1 LLLEKILTKRKFEDK
16 AEVAKK
22 RKISNESDAVQDKKS
37 ISKIQLLQR
46 NSSKSYFSKKNL
58 QDKSNEE
65 QENFQMKRIS
75 KEDNPKNFLQKKSS
89 NSQVQHS
96 NHFLGRRNLE
106 ELDEKKPKST
116 PRKENSE
123 RSSFP
128 QKQNFGNW
136 GSTQKNKTE
145 TTLNESPKNSHFMKK
160 KTNTK
165 EDPESEEEDNDLEI
179 HEFEKFLNEETQTL
193 FIAFKTR
200 EEAQQ
205 VQDLCKSHVDKSAIM
220 KIRHLKVDKHQIP
233 KEVLKQVQRQVE
245 QELKLTGD
253 TLIDF
258 MTRESEINAKLTK
271 LGYQY

>member
-1 LLLEKILTKRKFEDK
+1 LLLEKIPTKRKFEDK
-16 AEVAKK
+16 TEEVAKK
-22 RKISNESDAVQDKKS
+22 RKISNESDAVHDKKS
-37 ISKIQLLQR
+37 ISKIQLLQK
-46 NSSKSYFSKKNL
+46 NSSKSYFSKKNS

-75 KEDNPKNFLQKKSS
+75 KEDNLKNFLHKKSS

-106 ELDEKKPKST
+106 ELDEKKPKSP

-123 RSSFP
+123 RSTFP
-128 QKQNFGNW
+128 KKQNFGNW
-136 GSTQKNKTE
+136 GTTQKNKTE
-145 TTLNESPKNSHFMKK
+145 TTLNESPKNSHFLK

-179 HEFEKFLNEETQTL
+179 QEFEKFLNEETQTL

-200 EEAQQ
+200 EEAKQ
-205 VQDLCKSHVDKSAIM
+205 VQDLCKSHADKTAIM
-220 KIRHLKVDKHQIP
+220 KIQHFKVDKHQIP

-271 LGYQY
+271 MGYQY